1 MMNEEEKKAI
11 GNLKI
16 IAEYIGENYF
26 FGKQGIE
33 NLKKDINVTLNYIN
47 QLQKEIKELKD
58 DKEGLINGYKDTAYK
73 LEELRVNY
81 NKLQKE
87 LDKEKEK
94 NKKLNLENQALFES
108 INCNDDNM
116 LAGRYQKLQKE
127 LDKKDKIIDLI
138 IDDFQAEGYFKE
150 MTYEQVKKYYDN
162 RNELNQEINIL
173 PLNLDLTSE

>member
-1 MMNEEEKKAI
+1 MSEEIKEAI

-47 QLQKEIKELKD
+47 QLQKE
-58 DKEGLINGYKDTAYK
+58 
-73 LEELRVNY
+73 
-81 NKLQKE
+81 

-108 INCNDDNM
+108 NNCNDNNM
-116 LAGRYQKLQKE
+116 LARRYSNLQKE
-127 LDKKDKIIDLI
+127 LDKKDKMIDLI

-162 RNELNQEINIL
+162 RNELKQEINTL